1 MTLQVDTLHT
11 LGALRVEGTAGMHPL
26 EIEGT
31 SGGNPVRIQATG
43 GFSGGSNVPID
54 NILPT
59 TLFGISSGGSGAAV
73 GITSG
78 ADILKVGIGHSVVVN
93 NPNTTPLRIQA
104 TGGLSASSGANA
116 KTPLDVTIPGLVMGL
131 SGSVAAPAGMSADM
145 IKVYLN
151 RDAVFTQTLAGT
163 AVGSGTK
170 TQPSLLFGASGPS
183 AAVVG
188 LTGPDGAYRLLTSM
202 VDNVFIDPTSQIT
215 VKGGGS
221 GGTTLANGGENILPV
236 MLFGLSGS
244 SAAPLGLTNGSQL
257 LVQLGEE

>member
-1 MTLQVDTLHT
+1 MLRASDNGAAISETGNALDINIKTHGVTLQVDTLHT

-31 SGGNPVRIQATG
+31 SGGNPVWIQATG

-73 GITSG
+73 GITG

-116 KTPLDVTIPGLVMGL
+116 KLPLDVTIRV
-131 SGSVAAPAGMSADM
+131 
-145 IKVYLN
+145 
-151 RDAVFTQTLAGT
+151 
-163 AVGSGTK
+163 
-170 TQPSLLFGASGPS
+170 
-183 AAVVG
+183 
-188 LTGPDGAYRLLTSM
+188 
-202 VDNVFIDPTSQIT
+202 
-215 VKGGGS
+215 
-221 GGTTLANGGENILPV
+221 
-236 MLFGLSGS
+236 
-244 SAAPLGLTNGSQL
+244 
-257 LVQLGEE
+257 